1 MQTGA
6 LLLDGNTLNYFG
18 KNIPINL
25 VFAVIAEVVLL
36 GGAEYYRLTNGLV
49 CEDSVSTLFIISI
62 WCHPFWIMVIHY
74 ILSLSK
80 PLKSHLKPNA
90 TASFVPIYA
99 TIEKIFTT
107 NLLDYLKH
115 SFKKTV

>member
-25 VFAVIAEVVLL
+25 VLAIAAEVVLV

-49 CEDSVSTLFIISI
+49 SINPSFLIINLNISKLFY
-62 WCHPFWIMVIHY
+62 V
-74 ILSLSK
+74 
-80 PLKSHLKPNA
+80 
-90 TASFVPIYA
+90 
-99 TIEKIFTT
+99 
-107 NLLDYLKH
+107 
-115 SFKKTV
+115 